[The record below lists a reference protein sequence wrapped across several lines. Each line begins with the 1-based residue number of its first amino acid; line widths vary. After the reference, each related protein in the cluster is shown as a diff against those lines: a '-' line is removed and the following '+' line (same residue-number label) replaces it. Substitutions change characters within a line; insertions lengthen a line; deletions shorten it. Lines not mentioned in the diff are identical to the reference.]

1 MFFIIEKSEETTFEL
16 SQSAITVTSF
26 WLRIK
31 METQKIVKLLRD
43 ANDESSKVATR
54 KLYVINEQN
63 NTDYGEGNEYSKTIK
78 SETKVIKSNL
88 CYYSDGYIFLTGNI
102 KATGGGASDR
112 VAFKNYAP
120 STICITHLIDEHVD
134 NADNLDI
141 ICLCTI

>member
-1 MFFIIEKSEETTFEL
+1 
-16 SQSAITVTSF
+16 
-26 WLRIK
+26 
-31 METQKIVKLLRD
+31 METQKIVKLLGD
-43 ANDESSKVATR
+43 ANNESSKVATR
-54 KLYVINEQN
+54 KLYVINEQK
-63 NTDYGEGNEYSKTIK
+63 NTDYGEGNEDSTNIK

-88 CYYSDGYIFLTGNI
+88 CYCSDGYIFLTGNI